1 MELKETRR
9 SSTVIDLTSEEL
21 LLLRNAL
28 NEVCNGV
35 RDLEDDSEFATR
47 LGVSRTEGRRLLA
60 GLADAADRASPPE

>member
-47 LGVSRTEGRRLLA
+47 LGVSRTMPLIARVHPNERPQAL
-60 GLADAADRASPPE
+60 